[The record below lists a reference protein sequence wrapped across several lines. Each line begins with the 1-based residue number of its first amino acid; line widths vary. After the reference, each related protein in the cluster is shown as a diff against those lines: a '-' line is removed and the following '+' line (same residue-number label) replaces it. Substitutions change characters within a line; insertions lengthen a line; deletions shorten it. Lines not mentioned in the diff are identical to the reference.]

1 MGKVNTGKR
10 TRLSGA
16 QYMKKRNAKKS
27 FIESQKGSIS
37 KFLSKQNELR
47 SSDEESE
54 LSNNSV
60 SNEVTINE
68 NISPSESNLND
79 VDSNMPCSSAEV
91 SQSQLISQIFST
103 NDELNNIDGIE
114 MAEAQAAEEIED
126 PTYEHGNAS
135 LNLTKLDSDIMEDP
149 GKWPDINDNIRCFL
163 IQHDPKQI
171 KLDNGYPKDESGRQF
186 SNYHY
191 TRKLANGET
200 LERPWL
206 MYSTS
211 MDMVYCFCCKVYNRS
226 KSVLGSHGSC
236 DWKNMSS
243 ILQHHEKSPDHLS
256 SYHDWK
262 ELKMRI
268 ANNKTIDDLNQRLIN
283 REAKH
288 WKDVLERI
296 ISLVRVHGVQNLPLR
311 GQSDRLYTPH
321 NGNFLKFVEVI
332 AEFDPIMKEHI
343 RRIKSD
349 EIHDHY
355 LGKNIQNEIIQF
367 LSKKV
372 KQKVI
377 NDLTNAKYYS
387 IILDCTPDV
396 SHKEQM
402 TMIVRFVT
410 ANEATTD
417 KPSEVSI
424 NEHFI
429 GFVELEKSTGAS
441 MVEILLKQLSD
452 SEICLDDMRGQGYD
466 NGANMRGIH
475 NGVQARVRELN
486 RRAFFVPCN
495 AHSLNLVVN
504 DAVNCCLEAVTFFDL
519 IQNIYTFFRHQ
530 HIAGMYC

>member
-91 SQSQLISQIFST
+91 SQSQLISQIFLT

-114 MAEAQAAEEIED
+114 MAEAQAAEEIKD

-135 LNLTKLDSDIMEDP
+135 LNLTKLDSDLMEDP

-171 KLDNGYPKDESGRQF
+171 KLDNGYPKDKSGRQF

-226 KSVLGSHGSC
+226 KSVLGSHMVVVTG
-236 DWKNMSS
+236 KYV
-243 ILQHHEKSPDHLS
+243 K
-256 SYHDWK
+256 Y
-262 ELKMRI
+262 I
-268 ANNKTIDDLNQRLIN
+268 A
-283 REAKH
+283 
-288 WKDVLERI
+288 
-296 ISLVRVHGVQNLPLR
+296 
-311 GQSDRLYTPH
+311 
-321 NGNFLKFVEVI
+321 
-332 AEFDPIMKEHI
+332 
-343 RRIKSD
+343 
-349 EIHDHY
+349 
-355 LGKNIQNEIIQF
+355 
-367 LSKKV
+367 
-372 KQKVI
+372 
-377 NDLTNAKYYS
+377 
-387 IILDCTPDV
+387 
-396 SHKEQM
+396 
-402 TMIVRFVT
+402 
-410 ANEATTD
+410 
-417 KPSEVSI
+417 
-424 NEHFI
+424 
-429 GFVELEKSTGAS
+429 AS
-441 MVEILLKQLSD
+441 
-452 SEICLDDMRGQGYD
+452 
-466 NGANMRGIH
+466 
-475 NGVQARVRELN
+475 
-486 RRAFFVPCN
+486 
-495 AHSLNLVVN
+495 
-504 DAVNCCLEAVTFFDL
+504 
-519 IQNIYTFFRHQ
+519 
-530 HIAGMYC
+530 

>member
-16 QYMKKRNAKKS
+16 QYMKKRNAKKL
-27 FIESQKGSIS
+27 FMESQKGSIS

-103 NDELNNIDGIE
+103 NEELNNIDGIE

-126 PTYEHGNAS
+126 PTYAHGNAS

-171 KLDNGYPKDESGRQF
+171 KLDNGYPKDESGRRF

-236 DWKNMSS
+236 DWKNMSN

-429 GFVELEKSTGAS
+429 GFLELEKSTGAS

-504 DAVNCCLEAVTFFDL
+504 DAVNCCVEAVTFFDL